1 MSWLKF
7 SLCNFFFKIL
17 WISAVFSHIIFLYT
31 FIHITKGCGEI
42 TVSPL
47 PNALWITTV
56 IHSAFLFFFFYF
68 FFLHFVFQLSPF
80 FLFSFFFTHIIF
92 LYTFIHITKGCGEIT
107 VSPHPNALWIITVI
121 HCAFL
126 SFLFQTFPFPF
137 FRFFC
142 LFFFPTS
149 LFFFHF
155 FP

>member
-1 MSWLKF
+1 
-7 SLCNFFFKIL
+7 
-17 WISAVFSHIIFLYT
+17 VFSHIIFLYT

-107 VSPHPNALWIITVI
+107 VSPHPNALWITTVI
-121 HCAFL
+121 HSAFL
-126 SFLFQTFPFPF
+126 FLFFYFFFLHFVFQLSPF
-137 FRFFC
+137 FLFS
-142 LFFFPTS
+142 FFFIQNYCP
-149 LFFFHF
+149 FF
-155 FP
+155 